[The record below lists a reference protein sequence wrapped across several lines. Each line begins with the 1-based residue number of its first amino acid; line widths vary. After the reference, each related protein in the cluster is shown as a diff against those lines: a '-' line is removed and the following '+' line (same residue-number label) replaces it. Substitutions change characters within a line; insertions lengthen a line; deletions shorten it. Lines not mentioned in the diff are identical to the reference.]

1 MKRSKA
7 FVLLLVIVG
16 ALCLGMSSCP
26 LKKPDADLSAD
37 NSPGGPGIEPGS
49 TASPQPPQRVH
60 YKKYGITIITPA
72 DWTIARRTSNPVLFA
87 VAPGAGDHGPM
98 VNVVVEDLSQRLA
111 PFDYL
116 QANIVTMRVSLPGL
130 ETKGGG
136 VEFSGPEAPAWI
148 HYAYP
153 RGDVTIE
160 AIAYCRTKDY
170 RAYVVTAM
178 APADRFP
185 EHEALFRTIGRSL
198 RID

>member
-1 MKRSKA
+1 MKRFKA
-7 FVLLLVIVG
+7 FILVLVIAG

-26 LKKPDADLSAD
+26 LKKPGADLPA
-37 NSPGGPGIEPGS
+37 NNLPGKPGAEPGS
-49 TASPQPPQRVH
+49 TAAPQPPQRI
-60 YKKYGITIITPA
+60 YYEKYGVTIIVPA
-72 DWTIARRTSNPVLFA
+72 DWKVTKRTSNPVLFA

-98 VNVVVEDLSQRLA
+98 VNVVVEDLTRRMA

-116 QANIVTMRVSLPGL
+116 QANVISMRISLPGL

-148 HYAYP
+148 HFTYP

-170 RAYVVTAM
+170 QAYVVTAV

-185 EHEALFRTIGRSL
+185 EYEALFKTIGRSL